1 MRDYD
6 AGFYEVGGVRIETQK
21 EEIRE
26 SLMDYEAEILGQAG
40 LDSEA
45 YRIDQFQWNGGVYES
60 DGVLCRNLTA
70 IGRKMV
76 ADCTAVYGGEVSRNV
91 FLNDSKGD
99 EESGQI
105 GDSGIDERYVIKNNV
120 QPFFSMGV
128 TVPAAGICFVALI
141 AAMVLA
147 MIKNTRPYGM
157 AAVMFMFLRALCSA
171 CIFW

>member
-1 MRDYD
+1 M
-6 AGFYEVGGVRIETQK
+6 
-21 EEIRE
+21 
-26 SLMDYEAEILGQAG
+26 
-40 LDSEA
+40 
-45 YRIDQFQWNGGVYES
+45 
-60 DGVLCRNLTA
+60 
-70 IGRKMV
+70 
-76 ADCTAVYGGEVSRNV
+76 
-91 FLNDSKGD
+91 NDSKGD

-157 AAVMFMFLRALCSA
+157 AAVMFMFFAGVVFSMHFLVKMGMDYADGRRIYGMVQDRWQAALSDGLRDT
-171 CIFW
+171 